1 MIDIDESD
9 YLPTPQDDDE
19 MLLIKS
25 ALQGLRPIERKI
37 FLTYTELG
45 TYTATAKE
53 YRVSVPT
60 AAKYIKIIRNKIQKF
75 IDDNNRPTTD

>member
-37 FLTYTELG
+37 WLTYTELG
-45 TYTATAKE
+45 TYTAVARE
-53 YRVSVPT
+53 YNVSVPT
-60 AAKYIKIIRNKIQKF
+60 SAKYLKIIRKKIMDYL
-75 IDDNNRPTTD
+75 DDNRPTTD

>member
-37 FLTYTELG
+37 WLTYTELG
-45 TYTATAKE
+45 TYTAVARE
-53 YRVSVPT
+53 YNVSVPT
-60 AAKYIKIIRNKIQKF
+60 AAKYLKIIRKKIMDYL
-75 IDDNNRPTTD
+75 DDNRPTTD